1 MSVTSL
7 SRSRSRSRSISPTV
21 VQESPLENPALTD
34 SDSESV
40 SVSILDSCGAELAS
54 GHVNVVATD
63 GSASQSPAN
72 SPVLPIVVPT
82 AVKSPPPQM
91 PARSAFGL
99 SSTACN
105 AYSWAI
111 NRIAGN
117 PPDPHAPF
125 PFIGPNPMPAHP
137 HARSTSQSVQV
148 QLMSTTCECDR
159 DVVDHFCRLISI
171 RRSCY
176 KPFYI
181 GATTRM
187 PLERF
192 HLATRLPHAEAY
204 DGMVVGWVGNATD
217 AKRIEPLIIAMA
229 HHIFPHHCVN
239 CRQTG
244 GEGIS
249 AGSQNAS
256 VYMCYGG
263 RGQLLRRGVGE
274 KRARSGR
281 FERGTDVEI

>member
-1 MSVTSL
+1 METSRFASSTVRVSHTRECCEGNNLLLSFNIVDVILYMARMSVTSL

-54 GHVNVVATD
+54 GHVNVAATD

-82 AVKSPPPQM
+82 AVKSPPPQI

-125 PFIGPNPMPAHP
+125 PFIGPNPCLLYTSPSP
-137 HARSTSQSVQV
+137 RDRTRS
-148 QLMSTTCECDR
+148 
-159 DVVDHFCRLISI
+159 
-171 RRSCY
+171 
-176 KPFYI
+176 
-181 GATTRM
+181 RM
-187 PLERF
+187 PS
-192 HLATRLPHAEAY
+192 
-204 DGMVVGWVGNATD
+204 
-217 AKRIEPLIIAMA
+217 
-229 HHIFPHHCVN
+229 
-239 CRQTG
+239 
-244 GEGIS
+244 S
-249 AGSQNAS
+249 A
-256 VYMCYGG
+256 
-263 RGQLLRRGVGE
+263 
-274 KRARSGR
+274 
-281 FERGTDVEI
+281 

>member
-82 AVKSPPPQM
+82 AVKSPPPQI

-117 PPDPHAPF
+117 PPDPHASF
-125 PFIGPNPMPAHP
+125 PFIGPHPMPAHP

-192 HLATRLPHAEAY
+192 LLPTRPSHAEVY

-256 VYMCYGG
+256 LYMCYGG
-263 RGQLLRRGVGE
+263 RNTLLMRRVGE
-274 KRARSGR
+274 NRASRGR
-281 FERGTDVEI
+281 LSDVLH

>member
-82 AVKSPPPQM
+82 AVKSPPPQI

-117 PPDPHAPF
+117 PPDPHASF

-159 DVVDHFCRLISI
+159 DVVDHFFRLISI

-181 GATTRM
+181 GATTRT

-192 HLATRLPHAEAY
+192 LLPTRPSHAEVY

-256 VYMCYGG
+256 LYMCYGG
-263 RGQLLRRGVGE
+263 RNTLLMRRSAGNW
-274 KRARSGR
+274 ASHGR
-281 FERGTDVEI
+281 LSDVLH